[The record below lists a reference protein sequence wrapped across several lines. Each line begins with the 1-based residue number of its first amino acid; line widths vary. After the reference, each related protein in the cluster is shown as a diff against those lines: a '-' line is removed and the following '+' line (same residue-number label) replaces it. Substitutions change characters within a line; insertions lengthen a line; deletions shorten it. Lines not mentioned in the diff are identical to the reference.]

1 MLKIK
6 EAVIVEGKYDKQRLK
21 EFIDA
26 PIITTSGF
34 RVFKDKENQE
44 LIRKLSQERG
54 LVVMTDSDSAG
65 FVIRN
70 FLRGIVKDGNVKHCY
85 VPQIEGK
92 EKRKEKSSKEGLLG
106 VEGLSEDIL
115 RDALQ
120 RCGVTIDDSE
130 PEAIERESLTKSDM
144 YEMGLSGRENSAE
157 MRKKLLTSLGLP
169 TYLSANALLEVINS
183 LYSKQEILDKLRL
196 L

>member
-6 EAVIVEGKYDKQRLK
+6 EAVIVEGKYDKQRLQ

-34 RVFKDKENQE
+34 RVFKDKEKQE
-44 LIRKLSQERG
+44 LIRRLSEERG

-70 FLRGIVKDGNVKHCY
+70 FLKGIVDDSRIKHCY
-85 VPQIEGK
+85 IPQIKGK
-92 EKRKEKSSKEGLLG
+92 EKRKDVASKEGLLG
-106 VEGLSEDIL
+106 VEGLSIDIL
-115 RDALQ
+115 REALVKSSVDVGQ
-120 RCGVTIDDSE
+120 ENGAS
-130 PEAIERESLTKSDM
+130 PKESITKSDM
-144 YEMGLSGRENSAE
+144 FEMGLSGKENSAILRQKL
-157 MRKKLLTSLGLP
+157 MRELGLP

-183 LYSKQEILDKLRL
+183 LYTKQEILDKLKSM
-196 L
+196 